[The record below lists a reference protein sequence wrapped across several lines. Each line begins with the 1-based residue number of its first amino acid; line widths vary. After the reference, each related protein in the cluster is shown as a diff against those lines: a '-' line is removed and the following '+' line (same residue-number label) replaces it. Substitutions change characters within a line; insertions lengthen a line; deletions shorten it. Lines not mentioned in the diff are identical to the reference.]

1 MKSGYYPQK
10 VPLNLFETRSTS
22 TGPDIILVMFML
34 ARRQRCCSSSLCCAV
49 NKRQTLTDQFDLTVV
64 FSDDAS
70 ALIFFSVPGS
80 RNAPPGKFGEPLDTL
95 FPLH

>member
-1 MKSGYYPQK
+1 MIKYQAQK
-10 VPLNLFETRSTS
+10 VPLNLCETGSTPS
-22 TGPDIILVMFML
+22 WL
-34 ARRQRCCSSSLCCAV
+34 AAYASQEAALCSSRGCAV

-64 FSDDAS
+64 FGDDAS

-80 RNAPPGKFGEPLDTL
+80 RNAPPGKFREPLDTL